1 MNIQE
6 AKDFFME
13 YNGLEFHMF
22 HDSTSKYAEYKA
34 LHLPQATLELWR
46 QELIEEHFEKL
57 EDPKCQETYGLIV
70 GRLIEVLHAVS
81 SPVED
86 HIRRLL
92 QCLSSA
98 DALDEIQKIR
108 ILEHMA
114 GHSRDR
120 KDSGIYLVRTT
131 SNLEEELKEC
141 LSRLSD
147 FSPSPEYL
155 SRYLKAVNAVE
166 RLLGEG

>member
-1 MNIQE
+1 MNIHE

-34 LHLPQATLELWR
+34 LHLPHATLELWR

-57 EDPKCQETYGLIV
+57 EDPKYQETYGLIV
-70 GRLIEVLHAVS
+70 GRLIEVLHVLS

-86 HIRRLL
+86 RIRRLL

-98 DALDEIQKIR
+98 DALNEIQKVR

-120 KDSGIYLVRTT
+120 KDGGIYLVRTNT
-131 SNLEEELKEC
+131 NLEYALKEC